1 MKEELEQKSS
11 LTSWSKIWSI
21 AWPHSIENILFTLL
35 LLVDLYWVGNWGGDD
50 PINAVAIVGPVIWT
64 IHSAA
69 LFVFYGLLSMISR
82 CVGSGDNKSAI
93 VIGHQGLLVGVS
105 VGGVIGI
112 LGILFADPLIMLY
125 KTSATVHEMAVD
137 YMTILFMGNP
147 IYYLYMGLYAIF
159 SAHSNTKDP
168 MLLTLIAW
176 IVNFTLDPLLIYGWS
191 IIPAMGIRGAAWAS
205 FISYIVAFIGFIIFF
220 QKPMK
225 IYTPITGISNFKP
238 RWAII
243 KEIVRIGTPA
253 SINGFSRPLSA
264 TILMGIVAMYGQEV
278 VAAFGIA
285 VRIVSVNWIYLGGL
299 NIAVASLVGQ
309 NLGAHSIRG
318 AQTTVLKTWILGNI
332 FQIFFTGV
340 LILFS
345 IEFVSLFTPSAATI
359 DEASYLLVALA
370 LGTLADVFIAVYGG
384 ALNGAGDTMKAMSSS
399 VLANW
404 IFKLPLSYLFFCFY
418 KSSATPIYWI
428 VAISLPVEGIA
439 NYLWY
444 LRGSWKTKALNIKHG

>member
-1 MKEELEQKSS
+1 MKKESKQKSN
-11 LTSWSKIWSI
+11 LASWGKIWSI

-64 IHSAA
+64 IHSAS
-69 LFVFYGLLSMISR
+69 LFVFYGMLSLISR
-82 CVGSGDNKSAI
+82 CVGSGDKKSATL
-93 VIGHQGLLVGVS
+93 IGHQGLLVGLT
-105 VGGVIGI
+105 VGGTIGI
-112 LGILFADPLIMLY
+112 VGILCAHPLLRLY
-125 KTSATVHEMAVD
+125 KTSVIVHEMAVD
-137 YMTILFMGNP
+137 YMVILFMGIP
-147 IYYLYMGLYAIF
+147 IFYLYMAMYAVF

-176 IVNFTLDPLLIYGWS
+176 VVNFALDPLLIYGWHFV
-191 IIPAMGIRGAAWAS
+191 PAMGIRGAAWAS
-205 FISYIVAFIGFIIFF
+205 LVSYVVAFVGFLIFF
-220 QKPMK
+220 QKPMQS
-225 IYTPITGISNFKP
+225 YTPITGIGNFKP

-243 KEIVRIGTPA
+243 KEIIRIGTPA

-264 TILMGIVAMYGQEV
+264 MILMGIVAMYGKEV

-309 NLGAHSIRG
+309 NLGAHSIQG
-318 AQTTVLKTWILGNI
+318 AQRTVFKTWLLGNI
-332 FQIFFTGV
+332 FQVLFTGFLV
-340 LILFS
+340 IFS
-345 IEFVSLFTPSAATI
+345 NELVALFTPSASTI

-370 LGTLADVFIAVYGG
+370 LGTLADVYIAVYGG
-384 ALNGAGDTMKAMSSS
+384 ALNGAGDTVKAMASS

-404 IFKLPLSYLFFCFY
+404 IFKLPLSYMFFCLYGFT
-418 KSSATPIYWI
+418 AIPIYWV

-444 LRGSWKTKALNIKHG
+444 LRGSWKTKALNVKHG

>member
-50 PINAVAIVGPVIWT
+50 PISAVAIVGPVIWT

-69 LFVFYGLLSMISR
+69 LFVFYGVLSMISR

-105 VGGVIGI
+105 VGGAIGI

-137 YMTILFMGNP
+137 YLTILFMGNP

-205 FISYIVAFIGFIIFF
+205 FISYVVAFIGFIIFF

-243 KEIVRIGTPA
+243 KEIIRIGTPA

-264 TILMGIVAMYGQEV
+264 TILMGIVAMY
-278 VAAFGIA
+278 
-285 VRIVSVNWIYLGGL
+285 
-299 NIAVASLVGQ
+299 IAVASLVGQ

-318 AQTTVLKTWILGNI
+318 AQTTVVKTWILGNI

-345 IEFVSLFTPSAATI
+345 IEFVSLFTPSAPTI